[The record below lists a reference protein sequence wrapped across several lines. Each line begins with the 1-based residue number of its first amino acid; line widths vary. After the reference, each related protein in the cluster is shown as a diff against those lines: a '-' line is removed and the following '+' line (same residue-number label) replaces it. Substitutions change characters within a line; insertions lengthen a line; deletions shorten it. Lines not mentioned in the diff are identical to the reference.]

1 MTDYTLELELE
12 QRQDTTDNLAVHSG
26 NEEAMLSHGGEGEAF
41 LHPVFLH
48 HLCS

>member
-26 NEEAMLSHGGEGEAF
+26 NEEAMLSHGGGRGSISSSCLFA
-41 LHPVFLH
+41 P
-48 HLCS
+48 SM